1 MDERFLLEFLLIFH
15 IAQANQKWDRE
26 AEVEARRDS
35 DKSLALY
42 LSAPLIK
49 NKLERVKKDT
59 KLFGYWHRHV
69 QDMPKQ
75 N

>member
-1 MDERFLLEFLLIFH
+1 MEFLLIFH

-35 DKSLALY
+35 DKSLARY